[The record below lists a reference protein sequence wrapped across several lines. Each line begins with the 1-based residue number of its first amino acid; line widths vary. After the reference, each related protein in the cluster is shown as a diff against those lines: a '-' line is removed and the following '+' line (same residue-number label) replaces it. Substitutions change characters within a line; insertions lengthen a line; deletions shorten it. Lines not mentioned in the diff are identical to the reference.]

1 VSSGR
6 CPGYVVVALRGEID
20 KTHAAWLARA
30 LSVTAVSGSRVIV
43 DLEGLAFID
52 CSGLSAMV
60 SAWKQARQAGGEL
73 RRAAPEQLVLRL
85 LSLTD
90 LTGLLPVFASVDQ
103 AASVDQVANGD
114 GRSPAPPWLAREQ
127 ADGEAPPGNGEV
139 HRAGDD
145 ASPEG
150 AGLLS
155 GPFPGDSQRLLDV
168 TVDRHDLV

>member
-1 VSSGR
+1 VASIDVSSSR

-30 LSVTAVSGSRVIV
+30 LSAAAAPGSRVIV

-73 RRAAPEQLVLRL
+73 RLAAPQQLVLHL

-103 AASVDQVANGD
+103 AANGN
-114 GRSPAPPWLAREQ
+114 GRPPAPRWLARDQ
-127 ADGEAPPGNGEV
+127 ADGETSPGNGEV
-139 HRAGDD
+139 HRAVDD
-145 ASPEG
+145 AAS
-150 AGLLS
+150 AGS
-155 GPFPGDSQRLLDV
+155 R
-168 TVDRHDLV
+168 